1 MTQQYFSDSEWS
13 MLMQAPWQAIAAL
26 TLADKTDPV
35 SFLKEVR
42 AGLEI
47 MVAEQQREDITNDLV
62 KSLVTSLN
70 EADAKRSLEGEA
82 LVLQKQTELL
92 LYLQNLNSA
101 SQGRQQALTYFDEV
115 AKILAAKVTPMQASE
130 FKSWIL
136 SIARRVA
143 EAVRERGLFGVG
155 TSNEEKSMLRKLE
168 ETLTIKV

>member
-1 MTQQYFSDSEWS
+1 MTQQYFSDSEWT

-26 TLADKTDPV
+26 ILADKTDPV
-35 SFLKEVR
+35 SFLKELR

-62 KSLVTSLN
+62 KSLVASLN
-70 EADAKRSLEGEA
+70 QADAKRSLAGEA
-82 LVLQKQTELL
+82 LVLQKQNELL
-92 LYLQNLNSA
+92 SYLQNLNSA
-101 SQGRQQALTYFDEV
+101 SQGRQQALAYFEEV

-155 TSNEEKSMLRKLE
+155 ISNEEMSMLRKLE
-168 ETLTIKV
+168 EMLTIKV